1 MNCGISL
8 SRLYVFVGAGLILL
22 MTASE
27 TRAVSLEEVKHERHS
42 SVAGLP
48 EFARVGKAGQTIFI
62 LRGRLS
68 KARAKQMSKLATSLH
83 RDVSR
88 RFLKGTDKSGLRPVD
103 VCLFNSSEAYRKFVT
118 EVVDDDTFQDDLG
131 FYVPYRRLVVA
142 DIERNLGSL
151 RHELVHV
158 LLRDDLGSVPYW
170 LDEGLASLY
179 VSVKPTKK
187 RLHFLVNYRLNQ
199 LRAARAAGRL
209 PDFEKLASS
218 DDRNVYGSNHRAYY
232 SLAQFLLLYLE
243 RQGKLEK
250 FVRRMLSKPA
260 STKWQLAVLNEYF
273 DFKKF
278 LAWTEKLKIE
288 TR

>member
-1 MNCGISL
+1 
-8 SRLYVFVGAGLILL
+8 LILG
-22 MTASE
+22 MFAPE
-27 TRAVSLEEVKHERHS
+27 IGAVSLEEVKHERHS
-42 SVAGLP
+42 AVAGMP
-48 EFARVGKAGQTIFI
+48 EFGRVGKAGQSILI
-62 LRGRLS
+62 LRGHLS
-68 KARAKQMSKLATSLH
+68 KTRAKQMQKLASSLH

-88 RFLKGTDKSGLRPVD
+88 RFLKGRDKSGLRPVD
-103 VCLFNSSEAYRKFVT
+103 VCLFSSTEAYRKFVSD
-118 EVVDDDTFQDDLG
+118 VIGDDTFHDDLG

-170 LDEGLASLY
+170 LDEGIASLY

-187 RLHFLVNYRLNQ
+187 RLRFVVNYRLNQ

-209 PDFEKLASS
+209 PDLKKLASS
-218 DDRNVYGSNHRAYY
+218 NDRDVYGSNHQAYY
-232 SLAQFLLLYLE
+232 SLAQYLLLYLE

-250 FVRRMLSKPA
+250 FVRRLLSKPA
-260 STKWQLAVLNEYF
+260 SPKWQLAVLTQYI
-273 DFKKF
+273 DYKKF

>member
-1 MNCGISL
+1 MNQVISL
-8 SRLYVFVGAGLILL
+8 SGLKALFGAQLILL
-22 MTASE
+22 MFAAGIG
-27 TRAVSLEEVKHERHS
+27 AVSLEEVKHERHS

-48 EFARVGKAGQTIFI
+48 EFARIGKAGQTILI
-62 LRGRLS
+62 LRGHLS
-68 KARAKQMSKLATSLH
+68 KTRAKQMRKLASSLY
-83 RDVSR
+83 RDVTR

-103 VCLFNSSEAYRKFVT
+103 VCLFDSSDAYRKFVSD
-118 EVVDDDTFQDDLG
+118 VIGDDTFHDDLG

-142 DIERNLGSL
+142 DIERNQGSL

-170 LDEGLASLY
+170 LDEGIASLY

-209 PDFEKLASS
+209 PDLKKLASS
-218 DDRNVYGSNHRAYY
+218 NDRNVYGSNHRAYY

-260 STKWQLAVLNEYF
+260 STKWQLAVLDEYL
-273 DFKKF
+273 DYKKF